1 MKFRMSSRGQLVRES
16 HLQLEVPVAVLS
28 LISVG
33 SPEESFRIIRRPFGK
48 PVRRVD
54 ASAFLPE
61 SSLAV
66 NVLDVRDCRDG
77 LPELVEVVPDHLRGL
92 QDCSSSVPTMI
103 PSHRGIGLRSVLF
116 QLAVCMIVQ
125 KH

>member
-1 MKFRMSSRGQLVRES
+1 MKFRMSSKGQLVRES
-16 HLQLEVPVAVLS
+16 HLQLEVPVAVLP

-33 SPEESFRIIRRPFGK
+33 NPEEPFRIIRRPFGK

-77 LPELVEVVPDHLRGL
+77 LPELVEVVPDHLRLHAQEGRP
-92 QDCSSSVPTMI
+92 CTG
-103 PSHRGIGLRSVLF
+103 R
-116 QLAVCMIVQ
+116 
-125 KH
+125 

>member
-16 HLQLEVPVAVLS
+16 HLQLEVPVAVLP

-33 SPEESFRIIRRPFGK
+33 NPEEPFRIIRRPFGK

-61 SSLAV
+61 NSLAV
-66 NVLDVRDCRDG
+66 NILDVRDCRDG
-77 LPELVEVVPDHLRGL
+77 LPELVEVVPDHLRRF
-92 QDCSSSVPTMI
+92 QDCSSSVPIMI
-103 PSHRGIGLRSVLF
+103 PSHRGIGVCSVLF
-116 QLAVCMIVQ
+116 QLAVCIIVQ

>member
-33 SPEESFRIIRRPFGK
+33 NPEEPFRIIRRPFGK

-77 LPELVEVVPDHLRGL
+77 LPELVEVVPDHLRRF
-92 QDCSSSVPTMI
+92 QDCSSSVPIMI
-103 PSHRGIGLRSVLF
+103 PSHRGIGLCSVLF
-116 QLAVCMIVQ
+116 QLAVCIIVQ

>member
-16 HLQLEVPVAVLS
+16 HLQLEVPVAVLP

-33 SPEESFRIIRRPFGK
+33 NPEEPFRIIRRPFGK

-66 NVLDVRDCRDG
+66 NILDVRDCRDG
-77 LPELVEVVPDHLRGL
+77 LPELVEVVPDHLRRF
-92 QDCSSSVPTMI
+92 QDCSSSVPIMI
-103 PSHRGIGLRSVLF
+103 PSHREIGVCSVLF
-116 QLAVCMIVQ
+116 QLAVCIIVQ

>member
-54 ASAFLPE
+54 ASALLPE
-61 SSLAV
+61 SSLV
-66 NVLDVRDCRDG
+66 VDVLDVRDCRDG

-92 QDCSSSVPTMI
+92 QDYSSSAPTMI